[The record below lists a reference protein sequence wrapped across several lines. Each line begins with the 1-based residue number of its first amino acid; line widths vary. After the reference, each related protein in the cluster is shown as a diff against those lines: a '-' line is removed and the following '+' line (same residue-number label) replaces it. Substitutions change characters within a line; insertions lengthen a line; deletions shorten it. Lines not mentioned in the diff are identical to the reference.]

1 MKFDSLGSRL
11 GKPSAPTD
19 SLSMGRRTKVGF
31 GGRRLHRAPH
41 RAGVG
46 TQAVAAAP
54 KPAASGWSTS
64 SPAAGAIS
72 PLCSSS
78 TRSRSPAFM
87 NSQLPGVPAPAPSA
101 TPTWATVRRVR
112 RRRAGRVEHLKPSWF
127 QGTAGGPVSGGPRR
141 GSGRCVPPNRPRLMS
156 QPGLEARR
164 VVDSR
169 AAPSRSRRRGSRPRA
184 RGRPSQA

>member
-64 SPAAGAIS
+64 SPAAGAVS
-72 PLCSSS
+72 PLQLVDQVAVAGVHELSAPWSS
-78 TRSRSPAFM
+78 R
-87 NSQLPGVPAPAPSA
+87 PGTLRDAHCGRLSGELVAGAP
-101 TPTWATVRRVR
+101 
-112 RRRAGRVEHLKPSWF
+112 
-127 QGTAGGPVSGGPRR
+127 GGSNTLNPLGFREQR
-141 GSGRCVPPNRPRLMS
+141 EDRC
-156 QPGLEARR
+156 
-164 VVDSR
+164 R
-169 AAPSRSRRRGSRPRA
+169 AAPVGDPGGAFPRTGLGS
-184 RGRPSQA
+184 